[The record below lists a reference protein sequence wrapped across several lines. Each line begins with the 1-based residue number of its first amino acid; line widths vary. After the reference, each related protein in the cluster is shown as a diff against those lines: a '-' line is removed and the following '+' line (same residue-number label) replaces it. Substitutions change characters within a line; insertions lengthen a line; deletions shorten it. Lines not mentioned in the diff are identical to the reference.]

1 MSSILK
7 NSVLTTAYLPP
18 VEYFGVIKN
27 DPEWKLEQFG
37 SYAKQSYRNRCH
49 IYGANGLLPLYIPV
63 CRAKGYSREIR
74 EVKIDNSDNWQI
86 KHWRAIVSA
95 YNSSPFFD
103 YYKDDLQGFY
113 LQKHD
118 YLFEFNTSILK
129 VLLEL
134 IGLPSE
140 IRFTNSFNSYE
151 NGDFRELIHPK
162 KKKPLIDTKK
172 EKGRYHQVFAL
183 KSGFIPN
190 LSVIDLLFNEG
201 PESLNYL

>member
-18 VEYFGVIKN
+18 VKYFGIIKN
-27 DPEWKLEQFG
+27 DPEWKLERFG
-37 SYAKQSYRNRCH
+37 SYCKQSYRNRCH

-63 CRAKGYSREIR
+63 CRAKGYSREIG

-103 YYKDDLQGFY
+103 YFKDDLHGFY
-113 LQKHD
+113 HQK
-118 YLFEFNTSILK
+118 YESLFEFNTSLLK

-134 IGLPSE
+134 LGLPAE
-140 IRFTNSFNSYE
+140 IRFTDSFKSYE
-151 NGDFRELIHPK
+151 YGDFRELVHPK
-162 KKKPLIDTKK
+162 KESPLIYPNNQ
-172 EKGRYHQVFAL
+172 KGRYHQVFAL

-201 PESLNYL
+201 PESLDYL